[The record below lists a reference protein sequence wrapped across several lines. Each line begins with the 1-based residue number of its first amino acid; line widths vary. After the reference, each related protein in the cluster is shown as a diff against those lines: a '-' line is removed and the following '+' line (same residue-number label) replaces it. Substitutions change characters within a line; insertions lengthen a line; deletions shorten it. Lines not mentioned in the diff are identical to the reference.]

1 MGPPGPKLLPKPQK
15 KRRLP
20 SNFSTSPSVTAKN
33 RYSPLLNANV
43 ISDTYLATSSED
55 IMVKNVCVS
64 ELVWGIR
71 LGIDGFRCAVHV
83 DINRI
88 DGDQHDRATLK
99 TLTRLGTDM
108 HSVIF

>member
-1 MGPPGPKLLPKPQK
+1 MIQEVEYACVHNHFNCRLVGLPINIHRNKG
-15 KRRLP
+15 
-20 SNFSTSPSVTAKN
+20 TCA
-33 RYSPLLNANV
+33 
-43 ISDTYLATSSED
+43 D